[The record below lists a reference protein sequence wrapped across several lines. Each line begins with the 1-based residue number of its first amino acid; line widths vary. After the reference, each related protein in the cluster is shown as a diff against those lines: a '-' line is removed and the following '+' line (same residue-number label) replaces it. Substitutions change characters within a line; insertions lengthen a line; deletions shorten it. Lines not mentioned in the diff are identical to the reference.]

1 MKPKFEP
8 TEAGVEIIDPIER
21 HRYQLT
27 TNGPVSLESAS
38 TNQIGFPIDA
48 AVAVTTG
55 SITLP
60 TTDHVLIRD
69 SDKTMV
75 AKVPPSEQADLSHGE
90 YTLDISGPMKVY
102 AKVDSPVYIYS
113 DSEKTYI
120 SLADSTQVI
129 LSARSFHERPAG
141 TITTTTDPVDV
152 MAAIS
157 AFGSALKTTTPERTY
172 PTLRGHPPRL
182 EIGDELYIPDK
193 FDQKETGIRIEIPAT
208 LRNTFVVAPLAYYL
222 GADVVPGTS
231 PELITESNYRYS
243 FDCEDG
249 FDTAVKRI
257 LRQVFF
263 LDCVV
268 RTEGTTPF
276 PLHERKMVESVLEFE
291 PEVAYDQPLVQR
303 VETFLEIPYST
314 LQPYLPDWQLETRF
328 EPTAEYIEFLPFVTN
343 DLAVVKVQDEPDDP
357 SVPDP
362 TAKKAINEFT
372 RDSSDFVRSAS
383 SHNIRGN
390 KTIST
395 SNNPPQLPSIQQS
408 WTGIDGTEIT
418 STAPLVAYESSI
430 GRTPKDGPIEIE
442 VICND
447 PDMRAELESVNG
459 TYGTR
464 KELPFETT
472 IHYELTTSALA
483 EVLARDS
490 DFLHYIGHIDT
501 EGFQCSDGKLNAAT
515 VDTVGT
521 KAFLLNACQSHE
533 QGLHLIKAGSIGGIV
548 TLGNVINSG
557 AVSIGSLIA
566 QLLNLGFP
574 LYGALDIA
582 RQESVVG
589 QQYRMVGDAR
599 TTIAQSETR
608 IPNACLVNK
617 RKSGISVD
625 IVPYISADMRR
636 GGVFSPYLDPVE
648 LYNVVPNSITDISVT
663 NTQLEKFYKEG
674 KFPVLLNG
682 KVRWSNELLSTNV

>member
-1 MKPKFEP
+1 
-8 TEAGVEIIDPIER
+8 
-21 HRYQLT
+21 
-27 TNGPVSLESAS
+27 
-38 TNQIGFPIDA
+38 
-48 AVAVTTG
+48 
-55 SITLP
+55 
-60 TTDHVLIRD
+60 
-69 SDKTMV
+69 MV
-75 AKVPPSEQADLSHGE
+75 AKVPPSEQVDLSHGE

-102 AKVDSPVYIYS
+102 AKVDSSVDIYS
-113 DSEKTYI
+113 DSEQTYVN
-120 SLADSTQVI
+120 LGDSTQVI
-129 LSARSFHERPAG
+129 LGARSFHERPAG
-141 TITTTTDPVDV
+141 TITTTTDPEDV
-152 MAAIS
+152 MAAVS

-182 EIGDELYIPDK
+182 EIGDDLHIPNK
-193 FDQKETGIRIEIPAT
+193 FDREEIGIRIEVPAT
-208 LRNTFVVAPLAYYL
+208 LQNTFIAAPLAYYL

-231 PELITESNYRYS
+231 PELITESGYRYS
-243 FDCEDG
+243 FDCGNG
-249 FDTAVKRI
+249 FDTAVKQV
-257 LRQVFF
+257 LKQVFF

-276 PLHERKMVESVLEFE
+276 PLHEREMVESVLEFE
-291 PEVAYDQPLVQR
+291 PEVAYDQPLVER
-303 VETFLEIPYST
+303 VETFLDVPYST
-314 LQPYLPDWQLETRF
+314 LQPYLPNWQLETQF

-343 DLAVVKVQDEPDDP
+343 DLAVVKVQDQSDSSSVIDP
-357 SVPDP
+357 A
-362 TAKKAINEFT
+362 AKKAVNEFT

-383 SHNIRGN
+383 SQNIRGN
-390 KTIST
+390 KAISI
-395 SNNPPQLPSIQQS
+395 SNNLPQLPTILQS
-408 WTGIDGTEIT
+408 WTGIDNTEIT
-418 STAPLVAYESSI
+418 STVPLVSYESSI

-447 PDMRAELESVNG
+447 NDMREELESVNG

-472 IHYELTTSALA
+472 IHYDLTTSALA

-515 VDTVGT
+515 VDTVGA

-548 TLGNVINSG
+548 TFGNVVNSG

-574 LYGALDIA
+574 LYGALDIT
-582 RQESVVG
+582 RQENVLG

-608 IPNACLVNK
+608 IPNVCLVNDEK
-617 RKSGISVD
+617 EDTRADV
-625 IVPYISADMRR
+625 VPYISAEIRR
-636 GGVFSPYLDPVE
+636 GGVFFPYLEPVD
-648 LYNVVPNSITDISVT
+648 LYSVIPHRIEKVSVT
-663 NTQLEKFYKEG
+663 NAQLEDFYSEG
-674 KFPVLLNG
+674 EFPVLLNG
-682 KVRWSNELLSTNV
+682 EVQWSGELLSDNV